1 MQEQPKSSDRPSL
14 ALDANARLSLRDHVR
29 QQLRMAIISGR
40 FAPGERLN
48 ERTLAEELGVST
60 TPLKEALRQLDGEG
74 LIETLP
80 RRGLIV
86 RFDADFAEEMIH
98 ARSALE
104 SALAAMAA
112 QRADDEVRRN
122 LRAIVGLMAEATE
135 KGDVTELINL
145 NETFHAEIHSASRSR
160 HIARLAAQ
168 QQLYDDTARR
178 VIHRNAGE
186 SRSALEEH
194 TAIYEAIAAGDA
206 EAASQRMS
214 KHVLRSGRLYL
225 SAVFKNDRSDV

>member
-1 MQEQPKSSDRPSL
+1 MPSDKPRL
-14 ALDANARLSLRDHVR
+14 ALDAAAQLSLREHVR

-48 ERTLAEELGVST
+48 ERMLAEELGVST
-60 TPLKEALRQLDGEG
+60 TPLKEALRQLDSEG

-80 RRGLIV
+80 CRGLIV
-86 RFDADFAEEMIH
+86 RFDAEFAEEMIL

-104 SALAAMAA
+104 SALAA
-112 QRADDEVRRN
+112 QRADDDTRHR
-122 LRAIVGLMAEATE
+122 LREIVGQMAAATE
-135 KGDVTELINL
+135 RGDVTDLIDL
-145 NETFHAEIHSASRSR
+145 NESFHAEIHTAARSR

-168 QQLYDDTARR
+168 QQLYDGTARR

-186 SRSALEEH
+186 SRTALEEH
-194 TAIYEAIAAGDA
+194 AAICEAIGAGDA
-206 EAASQRMS
+206 QAASQRMS

-225 SAVFKNDRSDV
+225 SAVFKKDRSDE